1 MLTGKKALLALAVSA
16 LVSTTAYAKDM
27 GSGKLHFKGEV
38 IEAPCEIDPNYVDQD
53 IDLGQ
58 VTTSHIN
65 STGYSENKQVEIKL
79 INCTLNTTVKTGTES
94 DLYSKV
100 DVTFNSTAHVTEGSD
115 LNLLDN
121 TTAGAATGVGVRLL
135 NSDGSKNITLG
146 TPEEIT
152 LNQASAE
159 QSLLFNARMELID
172 GTKATPAT
180 PGAVTA
186 EATYV
191 LEYK

>member
-1 MLTGKKALLALAVSA
+1 MLTGKKALLALVVSA
-16 LVSTTAYAKDM
+16 FVSSAAYAEDM

-65 STGYSENKQVEIKL
+65 STGYSESKQVEIKL
-79 INCTLNTTVKTGTES
+79 INCTLSTTVKTGTE
-94 DLYSKV
+94 DERYSKV

-121 TTAGAATGVGVRLL
+121 TTTGAATGVGVRLL
-135 NSDGSKNITLG
+135 KGDGSANITLG
-146 TPEEIT
+146 TAEEIA

-159 QSLLFNARMELID
+159 QSLMFNARMELID